1 MLLSPRLASGRH
13 PPIILTSSRLV
24 PIHQIGMLCCR
35 ARFGILCVEAF
46 PERSNH
52 FREPVHFPVIV
63 LSVHAPRGKNILVVG
78 SISPEHVQSV
88 QDNIST
94 SVPRENSQRESV
106 PHFEDGLEELPRL
119 GSVRA

>member
-1 MLLSPRLASGRH
+1 M
-13 PPIILTSSRLV
+13 

-35 ARFGILCVEAF
+35 ARFGILCVEAL

-52 FREPVHFPVIV
+52 FRE
-63 LSVHAPRGKNILVVG
+63 
-78 SISPEHVQSV
+78 PEHVQSV

-106 PHFEDGLEELPRL
+106 PHFEDGLEELPRDD
-119 GSVRA
+119 GSVDEARASECAHQDQAVDELQRASGLFSLV